1 MYVMQDELA
10 TTLVQQCQQCQ
21 YTIQRIIETAG
32 DNEAQLFEALSIHE
46 ELQKVLSK
54 YEKLKEPVCV
64 ELEPEPAMIPV
75 TVEPEE
81 SPRTVSKED
90 AHVRKPGGS
99 GDQSGRDDLLQDLD
113 DMIFG
118 KKGATSSHQDTTPR
132 KDNKDDFISF

>member
-1 MYVMQDELA
+1 MQDELT

-32 DNEAQLFEALSIHE
+32 DNEDQLFEALGIHE

-54 YEKLKEPVCV
+54 YEKLKEPVSV

-81 SPRTVSKED
+81 SPRTVSKD
-90 AHVRKPGGS
+90 THVRKPGVS